1 MFRSK
6 VTVLL
11 FLLFCG
17 CASNYAQNN
26 LQVGAAQPQAYLPL
40 LKAKKVAV
48 VAHHAS
54 VILTDND
61 TLHLVDELLKNNVA
75 VTKIFGPE
83 HGFRE
88 LAPDGKKINDQL
100 DPKTQLPII
109 SLYGKNRKPQPEHL
123 ADVDVVVFDLQDVGT
138 RFYTYLSTLFLVM
151 EACAEQQIPLVLLD
165 RPNPNGHYVDGPVL
179 ELEHKS
185 FVGMLPIPVVHGMTL
200 AELAIMINGEQWL
213 ENGMQCD
220 LKIIPVKNYSHQKG
234 IQLPVPPSPNL
245 PNAQAI
251 ALYPS
256 LCFMERTI
264 MSVGRGTAMQFQL
277 YGHPEYP
284 NNSFTF
290 SPSPNAGS
298 KYPKL
303 DGERCYGVDLRG
315 VTVSDQ
321 LDLQWLLDAYAKT
334 AKKEGFFLS
343 GFERLSGTSSLR
355 QQILKGTPP
364 TAIRASWQPGLDAFK
379 QQRKKYLLYPDSNHA
394 K

>member
-61 TLHLVDELLKNNVA
+61 TLHLVDKLLKNNVA

-355 QQILKGTPP
+355 KQILKGTPP

>member
-11 FLLFCG
+11 LLLFCG

-26 LQVGAAQPQAYLPL
+26 LQVGAAQPQAYLPV

-200 AELAIMINGEQWL
+200 AELATMINGEQWL

-284 NNSFTF
+284 NNSFAFT
-290 SPSPNAGS
+290 PSPNAGS

-355 QQILKGTPP
+355 QQILEGTPP
-364 TAIRASWQPGLDAFK
+364 TAIRASWQPDLDAFK
-379 QQRKKYLLYPDSNHA
+379 QQRKKYLLYPDTNHA

>member
-11 FLLFCG
+11 LLLFCG

>member
-11 FLLFCG
+11 LLLFCG
-17 CASNYAQNN
+17 CAPNYAQKN
-26 LQVGAAQPQAYLPL
+26 LPVGAAQLKAYLPL

-48 VAHHAS
+48 VGHHAS

-88 LAPDGKKINDQL
+88 LAPDGKKIKDQL

-123 ADVDVVVFDLQDVGT
+123 SGVDVVVFDLQDVGT

-200 AELAIMINGEQWL
+200 GELATMINGEQWL
-213 ENGMQCD
+213 KNGIQCD
-220 LKIIPVKNYSHQKG
+220 LKIIPVKNYTHQKG

-264 MSVGRGTAMQFQL
+264 MSVGRGTAIQFQL

-284 NNSFTF
+284 KNSFTF
-290 SPSPNAGS
+290 TPAPNAGS

-303 DGERCYGVDLRG
+303 DGEYCYGVDLRR
-315 VTVSDQ
+315 VTVTDQ
-321 LDLQWLLDAYAKT
+321 LDLRWLLDAYTKT
-334 AKKEGFFLS
+334 NKKEAFFLS
-343 GFERLSGTSSLR
+343 GFERLAGTSTLR
-355 QQILKGTPP
+355 QQIIEGTHP
-364 TAIRASWQPGLDAFK
+364 TAIRASWQAGLEAFK
-379 QQRKKYLLYPDSNHA
+379 QQRKKYLLYPDNTHA

>member
-355 QQILKGTPP
+355 QQILEGTPP

>member
-61 TLHLVDELLKNNVA
+61 TLHLVDKLLKNNVA

-355 QQILKGTPP
+355 QQILEGTPP

>member
-200 AELAIMINGEQWL
+200 AELATMINGEQWL

>member
-61 TLHLVDELLKNNVA
+61 TLHLVDKLLKNNVA

>member
-11 FLLFCG
+11 LLLFCG

-61 TLHLVDELLKNNVA
+61 TLHLVDKLLKNNVA

-185 FVGMLPIPVVHGMTL
+185 FVGMLPIPVVHGMTF